1 MEGENWILRLRSQG
15 DASRRGV
22 YYGMMGIFNPWGEYR
37 PGLRPSEGYACTLL
51 ACTGQVPDM
60 GVKIL
65 LATIVPTSG
74 HSQRVAL
81 CGATKR
87 WNSTNIRRCSTHS

>member
-1 MEGENWILRLRSQG
+1 
-15 DASRRGV
+15 
-22 YYGMMGIFNPWGEYR
+22 MMGIFNPWGEYR

-65 LATIVPTSG
+65 LATIVNPADPTPAWLG
-74 HSQRVAL
+74 CNQDKVLPR
-81 CGATKR
+81 TKYLAMIKEVTER
-87 WNSTNIRRCSTHS
+87 YTPNMHLIGEPLLRFG